1 MPVIRPGVS
10 HWTDPDSAVDEIQW
24 FLAQFS
30 TAYRGSVV
38 LTRSEYHLATALNS
52 LSCLHSYELSIYQV
66 SCGKSL
72 DRPTLN
78 WRAMYAIVKSGSAS
92 RYFAASICDG

>member
-1 MPVIRPGVS
+1 VPGISVSTRSITLEDMPVIRLGVS

-38 LTRSEYHLATALNS
+38 LTRSEYQLATALNS
-52 LSCLHSYELSIYQV
+52 LSCLHSYELSI
-66 SCGKSL
+66 KL
-72 DRPTLN
+72 R
-78 WRAMYAIVKSGSAS
+78 
-92 RYFAASICDG
+92 